1 MMNVSIFLAQ
11 FWGWYLITFFILLVF
26 YPKRIKQMFDF
37 AKDEK
42 FIMITSIFAITI
54 GLLNIIAHNLWVAD
68 WRLMVTLFGWFVF
81 IKGITRFA
89 FPKIATMWIDKFN
102 HKWFQFVMFLF
113 FLVGIVLLNQAYGW
127 VQF

>member
-1 MMNVSIFLAQ
+1 MPLVAHTNLP
-11 FWGWYLITFFILLVF
+11 TFQRLV
-26 YPKRIKQMFDF
+26 
-37 AKDEK
+37 DEGEDTLDPVRAGHQH
-42 FIMITSIFAITI
+42 IRELHI

-89 FPKIATMWIDKFN
+89 FPKIATMWIDKFDR
-102 HKWFQFVMFLF
+102 KWFQFVMFLF
-113 FLVGIVLLNQAYGW
+113 FLIGIVLLNQAYGW